1 MMSCQFGGWKQV
13 KTENE
18 RNDKHISSSYSR
30 VINTFYIKGENVI
43 SKMSDMNISGKFW
56 CSCPLH
62 NAQYVM
68 LSNIPTQM
76 YYINVIVGLTCNVLL
91 IISGIILNSATILA
105 YWKSAPLRKKMSYFL
120 IMLLSLSDLTVA
132 VVGHLVFVL
141 SLAFTLL
148 ANPNC
153 TIRSLHE
160 ILTFATVA
168 MSLGTLLALNI
179 ERYFC
184 IVHPFFHCTKMTKL
198 RLLGLAA
205 VFWLY
210 ACLLTLS
217 YPILGNRVAGLMTS
231 CTMFTIIVVTVCIY
245 ISICCAVCRPA
256 SNPSQVN
263 SNTIKISQ
271 NLRTAKSCAIVVA
284 CTVICFLPYAIVR
297 SLKRSAFKTMFMD
310 MWAKTLTLLSS
321 SLNSLVLF
329 WRNPILRKEAKAV
342 LKDRKRFT
350 RRIARISPLYEE
362 SFQQNIQ

>member
-1 MMSCQFGGWKQV
+1 
-13 KTENE
+13 
-18 RNDKHISSSYSR
+18 
-30 VINTFYIKGENVI
+30 
-43 SKMSDMNISGKFW
+43 MSDMNISGKFW
-56 CSCPLH
+56 RSCPLH

-68 LSNIPTQM
+68 PSNIPTQM
-76 YYINVIVGLTCNVLL
+76 YYINAIVGLTCNILL
-91 IISGIILNSATILA
+91 ITSGILLNSATIFA
-105 YWKSAPLRKKMSYFL
+105 YWKSAQLRKKMSYFL
-120 IMLLSLSDLTVA
+120 IMLLSVSDLTVA
-132 VVGHLVFVL
+132 VVGHLAFVL

-148 ANPNC
+148 GNTNC
-153 TIRSLHE
+153 TISSLHE

-179 ERYFC
+179 ERYLC
-184 IVHPFFHCTKMTKL
+184 IVHPLFHRTKMTKR

-231 CTMFTIIVVTVCIY
+231 CTMFTIIVVTVCIH
-245 ISICCAVCRPA
+245 ISICCVVRRAA
-256 SNPSQVN
+256 ISHSQVN
-263 SNTIKISQ
+263 SNTIKKLQ

-284 CTVICFLPYAIVR
+284 CTVISFLPFAIVR
-297 SLKRSAFKTMFMD
+297 SLKRSVFKTMFMD

-350 RRIARISPLYEE
+350 RRIARISPSYAE
-362 SFQQNIQ
+362 SFQQNFQ